1 MKKLFSLCLLVLLFT
16 NASPAIILTESIP
29 SIAQI
34 GKNKFII
41 TIDESKETAVKVAKP
56 PSRNI
61 V

>member
-16 NASPAIILTESIP
+16 NALPAIILTESIP

-41 TIDESKETAVKVAKP
+41 TIDEPKETAAKVAKP
-56 PSRNI
+56 SSKN
-61 V
+61 VA